1 LDEIDRACFHRFNGK
16 GHIAVAG
23 DDDDRQVDLELF
35 E

>member
-1 LDEIDRACFHRFNGK
+1 LDEIDRACFHRFNSK